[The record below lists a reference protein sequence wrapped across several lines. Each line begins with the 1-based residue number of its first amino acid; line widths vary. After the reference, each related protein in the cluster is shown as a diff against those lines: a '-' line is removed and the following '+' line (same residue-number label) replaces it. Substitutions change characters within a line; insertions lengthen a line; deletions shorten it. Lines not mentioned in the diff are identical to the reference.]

1 MDRIVD
7 AYGKNGKYSIS
18 EAAALLGDD
27 DIFNEIIKK
36 VGTVGYYDREK
47 KIIADTINTYL
58 DKKAKEFGKEDST
71 KVEGSTNRM
80 TKEGAGETTE
90 KPEQQKT
97 EVSED
102 IVEFTLPRAND
113 PSYRGFGQKIIDLG
127 LATDHGLWGADGDV
141 EFYTK
146 QLYDQG
152 ALDERGNLRIGV
164 PIKLKRRKN
173 INQ

>member
-58 DKKAKEFGKEDST
+58 DKKAKEFKKEDST

-80 TKEGAGETTE
+80 TKEGVGETTE

-97 EVSED
+97 EAPED